1 MAQLLTESSGAPQ
14 KAGNKWRA
22 ILITPG
28 KGSSGIYTEETLREF
43 GPQAFV
49 KGTHSYVDHPRSEE
63 DIRSPKNLIGVL
75 AEDARYEDGV
85 GLVAELDI
93 MPHWKEFVEAVAPH
107 TGLSIYAMGEG
118 DYNDDGEVVVE
129 NLIPH
134 PQNSV
139 DLVSYPGRPG
149 SKLADKLYEAAIA
162 MVEAGPGDLK
172 RGDFVSW
179 NSSGGRARG
188 RIERIVRDGSI
199 KVPNSDFTING
210 DADDPAALIRLY
222 RDGSRTDTLVGHKF
236 STLTKIED
244 LDEYYDKD
252 KKKKKRKMEAEP
264 GELAERDL
272 VRMDHGGEMAYGQ
285 VAYIMTSG
293 VFPFEGDPLSIDA
306 SPESPVALIRV
317 WMEED
322 GEWEPTPMLM
332 GHSISELTKVSELG
346 EMPESREE
354 TSAPMSG
361 KNGTAAKSAAA
372 TESKKKEEHME
383 LKELSDQLAELPNL
397 VAAAVAEAL
406 APAVETEEKEEIDI
420 AAVAEAMVE
429 ADLPEVSRKAVYE
442 SLRTGGDL
450 SEAIESQKAFVESV
464 KSHFKEEAKAT
475 SKNFEESVIVTTE
488 EKAPRLSEILNVKVG
503 A

>member
-1 MAQLLTESSGAPQ
+1 MAQLLMESGSAP
-14 KAGNKWRA
+14 KKVGNKWRA
-22 ILITPG
+22 VLITPG

-118 DYNDDGEVVVE
+118 NYNDDGEVVVE

-134 PQNSV
+134 TQNSV

-162 MVEAGPGDLK
+162 MV
-172 RGDFVSW
+172 
-179 NSSGGRARG
+179 
-188 RIERIVRDGSI
+188 
-199 KVPNSDFTING
+199 T
-210 DADDPAALIRLY
+210 
-222 RDGSRTDTLVGHKF
+222 
-236 STLTKIED
+236 
-244 LDEYYDKD
+244 
-252 KKKKKRKMEAEP
+252 EAEP

-272 VRMDHGGEMAYGQ
+272 VRMDHGGDMAYGQ
-285 VAYIMTSG
+285 VAYIMTEG
-293 VFPFEGDPLSIDA
+293 VFPFEGDPLAIQA
-306 SPESPVALIRV
+306 SAESPVALIRV

-332 GHSISELTKVSELG
+332 GHSISELTKISALG
-346 EMPESREE
+346 ESE
-354 TSAPMSG
+354 G
-361 KNGTAAKSAAA
+361 GIKGTAARTAAA
-372 TESKKKEEHME
+372 TESYKKEENME

-406 APAVETEEKEEIDI
+406 APAVETEEEVDI
-420 AAVAEAMVE
+420 AAVAEAMVA

-442 SLRTGGDL
+442 SLRAGGDL
-450 SEAIESQKAFVESV
+450 TEAIESQKAFVESV
-464 KSHFKEEAKAT
+464 KSHFKEAADAAPKA
-475 SKNFEESVIVTTE
+475 EETVIVNTQ

>member
-1 MAQLLTESSGAPQ
+1 MAQLLMESGSAP
-14 KAGNKWRA
+14 KKVGNKWRA
-22 ILITPG
+22 VLITPG

-118 DYNDDGEVVVE
+118 NYNDDGEVVVE

-134 PQNSV
+134 TQNSV

-162 MVEAGPGDLK
+162 MV
-172 RGDFVSW
+172 
-179 NSSGGRARG
+179 
-188 RIERIVRDGSI
+188 
-199 KVPNSDFTING
+199 T
-210 DADDPAALIRLY
+210 
-222 RDGSRTDTLVGHKF
+222 
-236 STLTKIED
+236 
-244 LDEYYDKD
+244 
-252 KKKKKRKMEAEP
+252 EAEP

-272 VRMDHGGEMAYGQ
+272 VRMDHGGDMAYGQ
-285 VAYIMTSG
+285 VAYIMTEG
-293 VFPFEGDPLSIDA
+293 VFPFEGDPLAIQA
-306 SPESPVALIRV
+306 SAESPVALIRV

-332 GHSISELTKVSELG
+332 GHSISELTKISALG
-346 EMPESREE
+346 ESE
-354 TSAPMSG
+354 G
-361 KNGTAAKSAAA
+361 GIKGTAARTAAA
-372 TESKKKEEHME
+372 TESYKKEENME

-406 APAVETEEKEEIDI
+406 APAVETEEEVDI
-420 AAVAEAMVE
+420 AAVAEAMVA

-442 SLRTGGDL
+442 SLRAGGDL
-450 SEAIESQKAFVESV
+450 TEAIESQKAFVESV
-464 KSHFKEEAKAT
+464 KSHFKEVADAAPKA
-475 SKNFEESVIVTTE
+475 EETVIVNTQ